1 MSHPHHILVRGG
13 TLIDPASGLQSPGD
27 VAIAGESIVAV
38 GRAPEGFVADQTL
51 DAHGCL
57 VMPGLVD
64 LCARLGEPGGEA
76 EGLLDSELAAAA
88 AGGVTRVI
96 CPPDTDPVLD
106 EPSLVEMLRWRA
118 RRIKRSRVYP
128 LGALTVGL
136 KGERLAEMAS
146 LVKASCIG
154 LSQADVPVADTQLLY
169 RALQYASTFGYKVWL
184 RPLDAHLGRG
194 VAASGAYA
202 QRLGLPGVPVMAE
215 TIALQTLFA
224 LVRSTG
230 CAVHV
235 SKLSSAAGVDLLR
248 QAKAEG
254 LPITADA
261 SIHNLLLTD
270 LDIGWFDARMRLDP
284 PLRQAADRAALLQGL
299 ADGTIDALCS
309 DHTPVDSDGKILPFA
324 EAAPGATG
332 LELLLPAVLAYARQ
346 SGLSLPQALVVA
358 TSRAAAAAGL
368 APLQLQPG
376 AVAELIVVDPEARW
390 MAAPECLRS
399 RIKHTPLATMQL
411 SGRVR
416 ATIIDGRVIFNAADG
431 ESDPATSNGSMA
443 CAPHSPAAPAGASGS
458 QGPGPKPR

>member
-1 MSHPHHILVRGG
+1 MSHPQSILIRGG
-13 TLIDPASGLQSPGD
+13 TIIDPASGMHAVGD
-27 VAIAGESIVAV
+27 VAIAGEIITAV
-38 GRAPEGFVADQTL
+38 GQAPEHFVPDLTV
-51 DAHGCL
+51 DASGCL

-76 EGLLDSELAAAA
+76 AGLLDSELAAAA
-88 AGGVTRVI
+88 AGGVTRVV

-154 LSQADVPVADTQLLY
+154 LSQADTPVADTQLLY

-202 QRLGLPGVPVMAE
+202 QRLGLAGVPTMAE
-215 TIALQTLFA
+215 TIALHTLFE
-224 LVRSTG
+224 LVRATG

-235 SKLSSAAGVDLLR
+235 SKMSSAAGVELVR
-248 QAKAEG
+248 RAKAEG
-254 LPITADA
+254 LPVTADV
-261 SIHNLLLTD
+261 SMHNILLTD
-270 LDIGWFDARMRLDP
+270 LDIGYFDARMRLDP
-284 PLRQAADRAALLQGL
+284 PLRQEADRIALLGGL

-309 DHTPVDSDGKILPFA
+309 DHTPVGSDDKILPFA
-324 EAAPGATG
+324 EAAPGASG
-332 LELLLPAVLAYARQ
+332 LELLLPAVLEFARQ
-346 SGLSLPQALVVA
+346 SGLALPRALTVA

-368 APLQLQPG
+368 APLQLRAG
-376 AVAELIVVDPEARW
+376 AAAELIVVDPEARW
-390 MAAPECLRS
+390 SATPEQLGS
-399 RIKHTPLATMQL
+399 RIKNTPLAGLEL

-416 ATIIDGRVIFNAADG
+416 ATIIDGRVIYQRADG
-431 ESDPATSNGSMA
+431 A
-443 CAPHSPAAPAGASGS
+443 SPADLARAEVSRNPQAPGIGTA
-458 QGPGPKPR
+458 P

>member
-1 MSHPHHILVRGG
+1 MTHPHLILVRGG
-13 TLIDPASGLQSPGD
+13 TLIDPASGLQALGD
-27 VAIAGESIVAV
+27 VAIAGETILAV
-38 GRAPEGFVADQTL
+38 GRAPNGFVPDQTL
-51 DAHGCL
+51 DARGCL

-76 EGLLDSELAAAA
+76 AGLLDSELAAAA
-88 AGGVTRVI
+88 AGGVTRVV

-154 LSQADVPVADTQLLY
+154 LSQADIPVADTQLLY

-202 QRLGLPGVPVMAE
+202 QRLGLSGVPVMAE

-224 LVRSTG
+224 LVRGTG

-235 SKLSSAAGVDLLR
+235 SKLSSAEGVELLR
-248 QAKAEG
+248 RAKAEG
-254 LPITADA
+254 LPITADV

-284 PLRQAADRAALLQGL
+284 PLRQSTDRAALLQGL

-309 DHTPVDSDGKILPFA
+309 DHTPVGSDDKILPFA
-324 EAAPGATG
+324 EATPGATG
-332 LELLLPAVLAYARQ
+332 LELLLPALLAYARQ

-376 AVAELIVVDPEARW
+376 AAAELIVVDPEARW
-390 MAAPECLRS
+390 LASPEQLRS
-399 RIKHTPLATMQL
+399 SIKHTPLATLEL

-431 ESDPATSNGSMA
+431 ESTRAAASSDPAA
-443 CAPHSPAAPAGASGS
+443 APSKPASPAGTTDTKGSGHQPA
-458 QGPGPKPR
+458 